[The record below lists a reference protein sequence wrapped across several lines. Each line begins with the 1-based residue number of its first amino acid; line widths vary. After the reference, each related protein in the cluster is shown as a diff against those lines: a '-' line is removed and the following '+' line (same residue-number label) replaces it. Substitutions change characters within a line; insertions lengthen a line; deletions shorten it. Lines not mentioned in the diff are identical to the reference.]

1 MHGLVDPFAG
11 LRSPLRAARQSLE
24 SLIEEEQRRAELHVQ
39 LIRSLEPDASRD
51 RVAHIMVQRWVR
63 VATVEGG
70 LTGAAGVFGIPL
82 NWILFTYCQVAVTVS
97 VATAYG
103 TKLEGRGGRD
113 AVLATI
119 GRAHGLGEMVRA
131 SPRILGALARRLAL
145 RRGLGMLGRWVPVVA
160 APIGARLNQ
169 RDLQRTGD
177 EALRRFG
184 AVLLLPPA
192 DLAPSVARD

>member
-1 MHGLVDPFAG
+1 MDPFAG
-11 LRSPLRAARQSLE
+11 LRRPLKAARQSLQ
-24 SLIEEEQRRAELHVQ
+24 SLIEEEQRRAELHMQ
-39 LIRSLEPDASRD
+39 LIRSLEPQASKD
-51 RVAHIMVQRWVR
+51 RVAHVMIQRWVT
-63 VATVEGG
+63 VAAVEGG

-103 TKLEGRGGRD
+103 AKLEGRAGRD
-113 AVLATI
+113 AVLQTI
-119 GRAHGLGEMVRA
+119 GCAHGLGEMVRA

-169 RDLQRTGD
+169 RDLQKTGD